1 MSAVLSVTALARAY
15 QRGPELV
22 HALRGV
28 TFALE
33 AGEVV
38 ALAGPSGS
46 GKSTLL
52 NIIGGWEHADTGEVA
67 WRSGVGSEASRDWQH
82 MGLIPQRLGL
92 LEDLTGSENV
102 ELPLL
107 LKGVDQTEAGERSRV
122 LMEKLD
128 VLHLSDRL
136 PAAASLGEQQ
146 RICAARALIMSP
158 TVVLAD
164 EPTGNQDAARRG
176 KVFEALRE
184 VASRGGACLVATHDP
199 HVIEHCDRILR
210 LHDGELESDER
221 IQAPSPWQR
230 PREDLRS

>member
-1 MSAVLSVTALARAY
+1 MTSVLTVTDLERSY
-15 QRGPELV
+15 KRGPELV

-28 TFALE
+28 TFTLE

-52 NIIGGWEHADTGEVA
+52 NIVGGWEHADKGQVDWSAEITDEVA
-67 WRSGVGSEASRDWQH
+67 RDWLH

-92 LEDLTGSENV
+92 LEDLTASENV

-107 LKGVDQTEAGERSRV
+107 LSGVERHEAAERSRV
-122 LMEKLD
+122 LMERLD
-128 VLHLSDRL
+128 VAHLADRL

-158 TVVLAD
+158 LVVLAD
-164 EPTGNQDAARRG
+164 EPTGNQDATRRG

-210 LHDGELESDER
+210 LHDGELESDQKIE
-221 IQAPSPWQR
+221 AVSPWQR
-230 PREDLRS
+230 RPQRERP

>member
-1 MSAVLSVTALARAY
+1 MTTVLSVNELARAY
-15 QRGPELV
+15 KRGPELV

-28 TFALE
+28 SFDLE
-33 AGEVV
+33 VGEVV

-52 NIIGGWEHADTGEVA
+52 NIIGGWEHADEGKVTWRAGVTAEVA
-67 WRSGVGSEASRDWQH
+67 RDWLH

-92 LEDLTGSENV
+92 LEDLTAAENV

-107 LKGVDQTEAGERSRV
+107 LSGVDRLEAAERAQNLMGE
-122 LMEKLD
+122 LD
-128 VLHLSDRL
+128 VIHLADRL

-146 RICAARALIMSP
+146 RICAARALVMQP
-158 TVVLAD
+158 TVILAD

-176 KVFEALRE
+176 KVFAALRE
-184 VASRGGACLVATHDP
+184 VGARGGACLVATHDP

-210 LHDGELESDER
+210 LHDGEIESDEK
-221 IQAPSPWQR
+221 IAASNPWQR
-230 PREDLRS
+230 RDAGFRP

>member
-1 MSAVLSVTALARAY
+1 MSTVLSVSDLSRSY
-15 QRGPELV
+15 KRGPELV
-22 HALRGV
+22 HALRSV
-28 TFALE
+28 SFALE

-52 NIIGGWEHADTGEVA
+52 NIVGGWEYADKGEVT
-67 WRSGVGSEASRDWQH
+67 WGTGVTAEVARDWLH

-92 LEDLTGSENV
+92 LEDLTAAENV
-102 ELPLL
+102 QLPLL
-107 LKGVDQTEAGERSRV
+107 LSNVDRFEAAERAEEWMDR
-122 LMEKLD
+122 LD
-128 VLHLSDRL
+128 IAHLSDRL

-146 RICAARALIMSP
+146 RICAARALIMDP
-158 TVVLAD
+158 AVILAD

-176 KVFEALRE
+176 KVFAALRE

-210 LHDGELESDER
+210 LQDGEVESDEM
-221 IQAPSPWQR
+221 IEALSPWQR
-230 PREDLRS
+230 RREDIRP